1 TAPAEEEISFD
12 DEFIIDETET
22 PDKSKGDKTVDEDLL
37 EIGLELEVEAP
48 EKTASDRDV
57 KVSSQDDIDAMFA
70 ELPSEEEE
78 NIPGKAKRDKTGDD
92 DITVDLDALDIEL
105 EGDIPLTEDELST
118 IDNAGSPEQISTEE
132 EPLFDDD
139 ITIDMD
145 SLDID
150 IEEAGDIHKPESTE
164 GASSADEE
172 ELILNID
179 EFEDEFPEEKKVKK
193 PAPPEDDITLD
204 LDSLDIELDESEI
217 QIPAEKTAKAKP
229 AIEEI
234 DESAE
239 EDLKLSVDEMD
250 VDIEE
255 LEEKPLKKAAIEEA
269 EEDES
274 ITIDLET
281 LDIEVAETPEIMS
294 GEMTEED
301 EKLTLDDA
309 GLTFSELTDEE
320 KSPESAEAEEED
332 LILSLDE
339 VDPEL
344 KLHEIGEK
352 APASEKLL
360 SETVEELPEIDLDEY
375 EAVIR
380 EEELKSEKES
390 DVIIEGLDEFD
401 KLELSEISERT
412 HRPVDLDI
420 LEYEEEG
427 EESYTPTKGSTTFSI
442 DYSLKYSRL
451 GAFLRLIG
459 LYMFS
464 MIPHFIVMLVYTILS
479 GILGFI
485 NQIVILSTGRCVE
498 DFSQIIENTLRY
510 FLYIKTN
517 ITGIVEDRP
526 VYAGRESLNHQM
538 QLNITYPVKYSKN
551 LAILRL
557 TIAGIWF
564 ITIPH
569 FIIMM
574 LLTFAVPFVY
584 LAGII
589 TVIITRRW
597 PNPLFI
603 FLTRYFRYLAR
614 ISSFLLGLTDE
625 YPPFR
630 FD

>member
-1 TAPAEEEISFD
+1 
-12 DEFIIDETET
+12 
-22 PDKSKGDKTVDEDLL
+22 
-37 EIGLELEVEAP
+37 
-48 EKTASDRDV
+48 
-57 KVSSQDDIDAMFA
+57 MFA
-70 ELPSEEEE
+70 ELPSEEDLPAPKKDVKE
-78 NIPGKAKRDKTGDD
+78 KQDD
-92 DITVDLDALDIEL
+92 DITVNLDELDIEL
-105 EGDIPLTEDELST
+105 EGDIPLSEDEF
-118 IDNAGSPEQISTEE
+118 ISFDDTSEPAQKGKEE

-139 ITIDMD
+139 ITIDME

-150 IEEAGDIHKPESTE
+150 IEEAGDIHKPEKT
-164 GASSADEE
+164 GKTPSADED
-172 ELILNID
+172 ELFLNID
-179 EFEDEFPEEKKVKK
+179 EFDDEFAEEKKGVPEHAKAAAK
-193 PAPPEDDITLD
+193 RPAAPEDDITLD
-204 LDSLDIELDESEI
+204 LDSLDIDLDESEV
-217 QIPAEKTAKAKP
+217 QLPADKAVKTKA
-229 AIEEI
+229 AAEEI
-234 DESAE
+234 IESDEDE
-239 EDLKLSVDEMD
+239 LKLSVDEMD
-250 VDIEE
+250 MDIEE
-255 LEEKPLKKAAIEEA
+255 LEEKPARKAAIEEA

-309 GLTFSELTDEE
+309 GLTFSELTVEE
-320 KSPESAEAEEED
+320 SKHEPSEAEEEE
-332 LILSLDE
+332 LFLSLDE
-339 VDPEL
+339 VDPDL
-344 KLHEIGEK
+344 KLQVIGEET
-352 APASEKLL
+352 PADEKLL
-360 SETVEELPEIDLDEY
+360 SETVEDLPEIDLEEY

-380 EEELKSEKES
+380 EEEFKHVK
-390 DVIIEGLDEFD
+390 DNDIIIEGLDEFD
-401 KLELSEISERT
+401 NIELSEISES
-412 HRPVDLDI
+412 HGRPADLDI
-420 LEYEEEG
+420 LEYEETG
-427 EESYTPTKGSTTFSI
+427 EESYTPAKGSTTFSI

-464 MIPHFIVMLVYTILS
+464 MIPHFIVMLIYTILS

-498 DFSQIIENTLRY
+498 DFSQITENTLRY

-526 VYAGRESLNHQM
+526 VYAGRESLSHQM
-538 QLNITYPVKYSKN
+538 QLNITYPVKYSRN

-557 TIAGIWF
+557 TIIGIWF

-569 FIIMM
+569 FIIMS
-574 LLTFAVPFVY
+574 LLTLLVPFVY

-589 TVIITRRW
+589 TVIATRRW